1 MFSIIIIVTT
11 IIGFASMI
19 IDTIDRTAITTSLQL
34 IKDTDP
40 TLSTFVASP
49 QENFMFAVEVWHVD
63 MTGP

>member
-49 QENFMFAVEVWHVD
+49 QENFMFAVEVWNVD